1 MRPERVRYSVMQAL
15 SRRTLIGLAGAGCI
29 ALAVACAPRSSQFS
43 PLMNQGAIP
52 VSSENP
58 FNASNLFL
66 AKEMEQSVYLYNFLK
81 EKGSPQAIELKG
93 SSPRN
98 PEAHF
103 FYAASNEEYI
113 AQPAPKPRLSK
124 NTSRE
129 WIIIG
134 PFEIDRHHYN
144 DVHKLKDNNYG
155 VFEIFGRR
163 EIIGKVPPQ
172 GQSKTLQPVF
182 IPTPT
187 PRPVVHKKP
196 RKKEPVST
204 DATATAAPSE
214 PMNFDQQALKEAK
227 ENADLDANGDLV
239 HTVKSKSETLQ
250 SISQWYT
257 SSSANAK
264 DVAQKNGLPLD
275 AKLNPGAKV
284 IIPSKIVVNP
294 KRMK

>member
-1 MRPERVRYSVMQAL
+1 MTAERPHSRKQVFFIRTLLGLTCATTIAL
-15 SRRTLIGLAGAGCI
+15 S
-29 ALAVACAPRSSQFS
+29 VACAPRRSQFES
-43 PLMNQGAIP
+43 LMNKGIVP

-58 FNASNLFL
+58 FNGSNHFL

-81 EKGSPQAIELKG
+81 EKGSPQAIELRG
-93 SSPRN
+93 TNPQD
-98 PEAHF
+98 PEAHL
-103 FYAASNEEYI
+103 FYADSNEEYV
-113 AQPAPKPRLSK
+113 AQPAPRRSRVKDAP
-124 NTSRE
+124 RE

-144 DVHKLKDNNYG
+144 DVQQLKNNTYG

-163 EIIGKVPPQ
+163 EVLGEEAPH
-172 GQSKTLQPVF
+172 GESATLQPVF
-182 IPTPT
+182 IPTPK
-187 PRPVVHKKP
+187 PRPVVHKKSP
-196 RKKEPVST
+196 KTEHN
-204 DATATAAPSE
+204 ASE
-214 PMNFDQQALKEAK
+214 ETLAVPAVPLNFDQEALKEAK
-227 ENADLDANGDLV
+227 ENSERDAKGDLV

-250 SISQWYT
+250 SIAQWYT

-264 DVAQKNGLPLD
+264 EVAEKNALPLD